1 MLMSVNRRRQP
12 GSRQTVAKYY
22 LFVEGETEKRYFES
36 LNQTDKFRGR
46 VRFEITAIASDPRTL
61 VEKAIDFRNESTI
74 DSRDSIWCVFDVEM
88 PGNHPTL
95 SAGIGLAET
104 AEIKVAFSNPSFE
117 TWLILHSEY
126 FTAASTPVQ
135 LKRRLEN
142 NRFAINGVELVT
154 KLHEARNGA
163 INLERKH
170 RSDLTQ
176 FPNDNPSTYVYKI
189 FDEIEKIH

>member
-1 MLMSVNRRRQP
+1 MSVNRRRQP
-12 GSRQTVAKYY
+12 GSKPTVAKYY
-22 LFVEGETEKRYFES
+22 LFVEGKTEKRYFES

-88 PGNHPTL
+88 PGNHSTL
-95 SAGIGLAET
+95 VAGISLAET
-104 AEIKVAFSNPSFE
+104 ADIKVAHSNPSFE

-126 FTAASTPVQ
+126 FTVASTPLQ
-135 LKRRLEN
+135 LKRKLEK
-142 NRFAINGVELVT
+142 NRFSINGIELIG
-154 KLHEARNGA
+154 KLEVARMGA
-163 INLERKH
+163 ITLERKH

-189 FDEIEKIH
+189 FDEIEKIN